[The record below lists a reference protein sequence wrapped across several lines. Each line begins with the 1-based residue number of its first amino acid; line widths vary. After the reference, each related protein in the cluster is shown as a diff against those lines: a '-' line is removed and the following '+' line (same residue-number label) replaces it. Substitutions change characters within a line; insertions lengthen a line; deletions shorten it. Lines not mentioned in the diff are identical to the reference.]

1 MGRST
6 ERMAKVLTDNQRLMQ
21 EVTAEQLS
29 RLDRRFASF
38 AMENEQKLEQVR
50 QTTEQRL
57 LAMQRQNAEKLDEM
71 RGVVDEKLQRTLEER
86 MTQSFRLVNERL
98 EQVYKGLGEMQ
109 TLAAGVGDLKKVLS
123 NVKTRG
129 ILGEIQLGS
138 ILREILAPEQ
148 YDENVATV
156 RAAGSGWE
164 FAVKLPNLDGS
175 FTYLPIDAKFH
186 GDALRPAPGRL

>member
-1 MGRST
+1 
-6 ERMAKVLTDNQRLMQ
+6 
-21 EVTAEQLS
+21 
-29 RLDRRFASF
+29 
-38 AMENEQKLEQVR
+38 
-50 QTTEQRL
+50 
-57 LAMQRQNAEKLDEM
+57 
-71 RGVVDEKLQRTLEER
+71 

-148 YDENVATV
+148 YEVERNMADGDYETSFRLDWYRLSLPALAEPFARDLFSRHTFYAEIPERYTVAPLDVPDTDAVLITEEGGFGQDVLLCRGTV
-156 RAAGSGWE
+156 VFYLRYYGDQELSPHPELLAELAQ
-164 FAVKLPNLDGS
+164 FDG
-175 FTYLPIDAKFH
+175 
-186 GDALRPAPGRL
+186 R

>member
-1 MGRST
+1 
-6 ERMAKVLTDNQRLMQ
+6 
-21 EVTAEQLS
+21 
-29 RLDRRFASF
+29 
-38 AMENEQKLEQVR
+38 MENEQKLEQVR

-148 YDENVATV
+148 YDENVAT
-156 RAAGSGWE
+156 RPAAGSGW
-164 FAVKLPNLDGS
+164 NS
-175 FTYLPIDAKFH
+175 
-186 GDALRPAPGRL
+186 R